1 MRTRIRSWP
10 SAGAVGKRKSG
21 PRARSTNSRPSKQL
35 PASDWWPGSSPPMIN
50 DVSGRPHPILQPP
63 VPCHSQTRAGV
74 TASST
79 TNAAADPGPRRRVSH
94 AEFSRRTASPRAP
107 ETGGLLATRRARCSI
122 RAVLMVMVLCC
133 GRSFPSSR
141 PQNGCVMSMQPVPWP
156 EPDPQIAAAIKA
168 MYGSRKT
175 ERPLA
180 VEIRDRL
187 GQWLADEDFAA
198 AFGDRGRPGWSPSRL
213 ALVTVLQR
221 AEKLTDRLAA
231 EAVRARLDWKYLLGL
246 PLDDPGFDHTVL
258 AEFRGKVA
266 GAGLEQVALDA
277 LLAKLA
283 AGGLVKAG
291 GKQRTD
297 STHVV
302 AAVAALNR
310 LELAGESVR
319 AALEALAAAH
329 PDWLEQRICVPGW
342 TRRYGTPM
350 TSWRPTASKAK
361 QDELAIAYA
370 RDGYALAEAVYA
382 ESSPA
387 WLRELPAVDVLRR
400 VLVQNYTRAITGN
413 GREVIK
419 RREKEPEGDGLPP
432 GHARIASPYDLDARW
447 GVKRDTFWLGYKLH
461 VTETCDE
468 EPRCGCPAA
477 GDGGTGRR
485 GHDQDCAAPAFPNLI
500 THVATTDATVTDN
513 QMTSVIHD
521 DLAGKTLAPGRHY
534 LDSGYLSAALV
545 VSEAARH
552 GIALIGPLLADT
564 SAQARA
570 GEGYARA
577 DFTIDY
583 GNRTVTCPQGNT
595 SASWTPCTQRGN
607 DAIVVHFSAASCGP
621 CGTRPVHHRETAP
634 AHPAAPRP
642 RRSPGRRPRRRQDHP
657 VPGGLR
663 PPRRRRGHHAP
674 GHQPRRAPRPLP
686 RPAENPPRPH
696 VHGLRAQPAPAARL
710 LDRHPA
716 GPEAN
721 KPPGTPRTQPRRITA
736 N

>member
-1 MRTRIRSWP
+1 
-10 SAGAVGKRKSG
+10 
-21 PRARSTNSRPSKQL
+21 
-35 PASDWWPGSSPPMIN
+35 
-50 DVSGRPHPILQPP
+50 
-63 VPCHSQTRAGV
+63 
-74 TASST
+74 
-79 TNAAADPGPRRRVSH
+79 
-94 AEFSRRTASPRAP
+94 
-107 ETGGLLATRRARCSI
+107 
-122 RAVLMVMVLCC
+122 
-133 GRSFPSSR
+133 
-141 PQNGCVMSMQPVPWP
+141 MSMQPAPWP
-156 EPDPQIAAAIKA
+156 EPDPQIAVAIKA

-187 GQWLADEDFAA
+187 GQWLADEEFAA
-198 AFGDRGRPGWSPSRL
+198 AFGIRGRPGWPPSRL

-221 AEKLTDRLAA
+221 AEKLTDRVAA

-246 PLDDPGFDHTVL
+246 PVDDPGFDHTVL

-266 GAGLEQVALDA
+266 EAGLEQAALDA

-283 AGGLVKAG
+283 ADDLVKAG

-319 AALEALAAAH
+319 AAVEALAAAH
-329 PDWLEQRICVPGW
+329 PAWLEQRICVSDW
-342 TRRYGTPM
+342 TRRYGTPL
-350 TSWRPTASKAK
+350 TAWRPPASQAK

-370 RDGYALAEAVYA
+370 RDGYALLEAIYD

-400 VLVQNYTRAITGN
+400 VLVQNYTRTITGSK
-413 GREVIK
+413 EVIK

-432 GHARIASPYDLDARW
+432 GQARIASPYDTDARW
-447 GVKRDTFWLGYKLH
+447 GVKREEFWLGYKLH
-461 VTETCDE
+461 VTETCDD
-468 EPRCGCPAA
+468 EPQCGCP

-521 DLAGKTLAPGRHY
+521 DLARKTLPPGRHY

-545 VSEAARH
+545 VSALTTW

-570 GEGYARA
+570 GAGYARA
-577 DFTIDY
+577 DFTADY
-583 GNRTVTCPQGNT
+583 DSKTVTCPQGKT

-607 DAIVVHFSAASCGP
+607 DAIVATFSAADCGP
-621 CGTRPVHHRETAP
+621 CP
-634 AHPAAPRP
+634 A
-642 RRSPGRRPRRRQDHP
+642 RSLCTTSRRRQLSLLPRDLAEAQATARAAEKTIPFQADYARRAGVEGTMHQAVSHGARRARYRGLPKTRLDH
-657 VPGGLR
+657 VYMACALNLLR
-663 PPRRRRGHHAP
+663 LHAYWTGTPLDRRRTSH
-674 GHQPRRAPRPLP
+674 L
-686 RPAENPPRPH
+686 
-696 VHGLRAQPAPAARL
+696 ARL
-710 LDRHPA
+710 ELGLA
-716 GPEAN
+716 V
-721 KPPGTPRTQPRRITA
+721 
-736 N
+736 